1 MCDGDHSDLPS
12 GLLRRSDPVA
22 YLVRSF
28 QTNARIR
35 SLTTGTFN
43 RVVKDRIAF
52 RLSGANSVQ
61 ANPHKCESDCP
72 RNLTNIRCCARPCQR
87 ERPTEFSPDFHNG
100 NPGRRTP
107 GGSTRQP
114 KASKPYGFVIP
125 NRRSRRGICFCLPGA
140 QTRATVWPSASKEAP
155 ISAHAEAEDRKL
167 RKELAFGGPC
177 LEGTLQ
183 KPTGCFRIKPRGR
196 GD

>member
-1 MCDGDHSDLPS
+1 MCWRPLAP
-12 GLLRRSDPVA
+12 LLRSEVA

-87 ERPTEFSPDFHNG
+87 ERPTEFPPDFHNG
-100 NPGRRTP
+100 NSGRRTP

-114 KASKPYGFVIP
+114 KAWTVKSENREVLSFQTDKAKGLSFRTGRAGEESAFAYQEHRRAQRYGLP
-125 NRRSRRGICFCLPGA
+125 LQNRRSFRRTP
-140 QTRATVWPSASKEAP
+140 K
-155 ISAHAEAEDRKL
+155 RKT
-167 RKELAFGGPC
+167 EN
-177 LEGTLQ
+177 
-183 KPTGCFRIKPRGR
+183 
-196 GD
+196 

>member
-1 MCDGDHSDLPS
+1 M
-12 GLLRRSDPVA
+12 
-22 YLVRSF
+22 RSF

-61 ANPHKCESDCP
+61 ANSHKCESDCP
-72 RNLTNIRCCARPCQR
+72 RNLTNIPRCGKPCQR
-87 ERPTEFSPDFHNG
+87 MHPTEFPPLFHNG
-100 NPGRRTP
+100 NSGQRSR
-107 GGSTRQP
+107 SQLNRQP
-114 KASKPYGFVIP
+114 KSQQTLLVCHSEPNPKFVIP
-125 NRRSRRGICFCLPGA
+125 NRQSRRGICFCLTRTLKRA
-140 QTRATVWPSASKEAP
+140 QRYGLPLRETH
-155 ISAHAEAEDRKL
+155 ISAQGFLGHARAEDRKL
-167 RKELAFGGPC
+167 RKDLTFGGPC

-183 KPTGCFRIKPRGR
+183 KPTGCFRIEPRGR